1 MGELLVFGDSLTF
14 YGPAGP
20 LPADDVRLWPNLTAA
35 SMGANVELFAGVGW
49 TARDAYW
56 SLAGDPR
63 VWATLPRIDALVLAL
78 GSMDTLPSPLPTY
91 LREGIRYLRP
101 DRLRRAVRSGYLVA
115 QPALARAF
123 GGRPVALPPTLTVS
137 YLDRIATAIRALRPG
152 LPVVA
157 VLPASHSARSYAFV
171 HSGRVR
177 GERAVA
183 GWAREHAIPTVDLSA
198 LVSREGDDNP
208 DGMHWGWATHR
219 RVATAFTSAL
229 RAAAPPT
236 AP

>member
-1 MGELLVFGDSLTF
+1 MTELLVFGDSLTF
-14 YGPAGP
+14 YGPTGP
-20 LPADDVRLWPNLTAA
+20 LPADDPRLWPNLTAA
-35 SMGANVELFAGVGW
+35 HLDATVELFAGVGW

-63 VWATLPRIDALVLAL
+63 VWPALPRIDALVLAL

-101 DRLRRAVRSGYLVA
+101 DGLRRAARSAYMLA

-137 YLDRIATAIRALRPG
+137 YLERIVASVLALRPG

-157 VLPASHSARSYAFV
+157 VLPATHRARSYAFV
-171 HSGRVR
+171 HSGRAR

-183 GWAREHAIPTVDLSA
+183 AWACGRAIPTVDLSA
-198 LVSREGDDNP
+198 LVSRCGEDNP
-208 DGMHWGWATHR
+208 DGMHWGWSTHR
-219 RVATAFTSAL
+219 RVAAAFASAL
-229 RAAAPPT
+229 RT
-236 AP
+236 ASEGEKP